1 MATEAAKTQSGSAHS
16 EVGQPTLRLVRSP
29 LSTTKP
35 HLDAQQRDVVAHRGS
50 PLLVLAGPGTGKTTT
65 LVEAMIDRLTGP
77 DACTPEQVLGLTF
90 ARDAAEQWRNRVA
103 VRLGGAAPQ
112 VSTFHSFALAVVR
125 KYPETLHLQGSPRL
139 LAGYE
144 EQSTVREIVHAALE
158 VGRLPFPDDLRV
170 AVLTTEFGRQ
180 LRTVMARARSVG
192 LDARALRAAA
202 HGDPAW
208 SLAASLLEQYESYL
222 EDRDAFDYS
231 SLVVAATA
239 ALQDPQIATQ
249 VHSQLRA
256 VFVDEYQDT
265 DPAQVELLKAIV
277 GPTCDVTVVGD
288 PDQSIYA
295 FRGADVG
302 ALFRFNE
309 DFGTPQRPAHTL
321 VLRTCRR
328 FGPALRAVADVG
340 LSRVQYPGVLGWSA
354 MREQHRA
361 PECVGDPESLNVSVP
376 GSGNPR
382 AGDRTL
388 VPTAR
393 AGDKDQGAEVQPA
406 VEVVVCASAR
416 VEAGVVAEQIARL
429 RQQGTALNEIA
440 VLVRTSEQIPAF
452 ARTLSSFGIPVHVDG
467 DEAPV
472 ADNAAVTALL
482 NAGLFVEIP
491 TSVNVQVAYSLI
503 YSPLCGVD
511 PSDLRA
517 MVRDLRAQERRED
530 PTCVPMSSDEHVVA
544 LVTSRAMLAKLSAE
558 RGGDGPTRLR
568 QWHDLV
574 DSARKV
580 RAGGGSPEQVLWEL
594 WAGVGSTWPTR
605 LRTASLNG
613 GSAGRQANQDLD
625 AVMSLFDMAR
635 KASHTKAKSVARFV
649 EEVRAQGIGVSATV
663 SAAIV
668 EQVRV
673 MTTHRAKG
681 LEWDV
686 VFVCGVQ
693 DSVWPNVRPRGGMLA
708 ADKLTPTGLDGG
720 LTTPALMAEER
731 RLFYVALTRARRRV
745 WVTAV
750 DAQSSVEAG
759 QRPSIFVRELVDF
772 GDESAPMS
780 RMPEVRVRREVR
792 QSVRNLSLPDVVAT
806 LRTAVCSAEAT
817 DQQRRLA
824 AQLLARL
831 AEIPG
836 SGADPSQWW
845 GLASRTETAA
855 PVRPDGPMSLSGTAL
870 KDLSD
875 CALRWFLEREVGAGS
890 EKTTALVF
898 GSLVHTLCEQI
909 ALNPEL
915 EPDVDSLI
923 DAVWPSVSYDA
934 RWISALQR
942 IEVTAA
948 MQRFVVWHKEQLT
961 SASRMLGV
969 EIPFDT
975 VLDVAGPDGRV
986 CQVRVRGSMDRVQV
1000 SSDADGEHVT
1010 VYDFKTNSK
1019 NSIPSPKDV
1028 AEHMQLLTY
1037 QAVVRSGAVEQLP
1050 NAETVDAGLVFLRVA
1065 AGSKSPTKPKV
1076 STQRA
1081 ADSGSNGDA
1090 HFARLVTQSVD
1101 TIRAEKFTA
1110 TPGEHCTFCP
1120 LKSACPAHISEGF
1133 SATAVEDGGADAD

>member
-1 MATEAAKTQSGSAHS
+1 MNQDVVTAPGMPAGED
-16 EVGQPTLRLVRSP
+16 GQPALRLVRAP
-29 LSTTKP
+29 LSTTTP
-35 HLDAQQRDVVAHRGS
+35 ELDAQQRDVVAHRGS

-65 LVEAMIDRLTGP
+65 LVEAMIARLTGP
-77 DACTPEQVLGLTF
+77 DACTPQQVLGLTF
-90 ARDAAEQWRNRVA
+90 ARDAARQWRDRVA

-112 VSTFHSFALAVVR
+112 VSTFHSFAFAVVR
-125 KYPETLHLQGSPRL
+125 KYPETLQLQGAPRL

-180 LRTVMARARSVG
+180 LRTAMARARSVG
-192 LDARALRAAA
+192 VDAQALRAAA

-208 SLAASLLEQYESYL
+208 TLAANLLEQYESYL

-239 ALQDPQIATQ
+239 AVQHPQIAKQ

-256 VFVDEYQDT
+256 VFVDEYQDA

-277 GPTCDVTVVGD
+277 GQMCDVTVVGD

-302 ALFRFNE
+302 ALFRFAD
-309 DFGTPQRPAHTL
+309 DFGTAQRPAHTL

-328 FGPALRAVADVG
+328 FGSALRAVADVN
-340 LSRVQYPGVLGWSA
+340 LARVQYPGVLGWSA

-361 PECVGDPESLNVSVP
+361 PLCIGAGTHGATNESVP
-376 GSGNPR
+376 HPR
-382 AGDRTL
+382 NTSA
-388 VPTAR
+388 TA
-393 AGDKDQGAEVQPA
+393 AEDLLSCA
-406 VEVVVCASAR
+406 VEVVICSSVR
-416 VEAGVVAEQIARL
+416 VEAGVVAERIARL
-429 RQQGTALNEIA
+429 RQDGQSLREIA

-452 ARTLSSFGIPVHVDG
+452 ARALSGFGIAVHVDG

-472 ADNAAVTALL
+472 ADNAAVSALL
-482 NAGLFVEIP
+482 NAGVFVELP
-491 TSVNVQVAYSLI
+491 ASMSVQTAYSLI

-511 PSDLRA
+511 PSDVRA
-517 MVRDLRAQERRED
+517 MIRELRAQERRED
-530 PTCVPMSSDEHVVA
+530 PTCIPTSSDDLVVA
-544 LVTSRAMLAKLSAE
+544 LVSNRSTLARIPTA
-558 RGGDGPTRLR
+558 RGGDGPSRLR

-574 DSARKV
+574 ESARKV

-613 GSAGRQANQDLD
+613 GSSGRQADQDLD

-673 MTTHRAKG
+673 MTAHRAKG

-708 ADKLTPTGLDGG
+708 ADKITRTGLDGG
-720 LTTPALMAEER
+720 LTPTALMAEER
-731 RLFYVALTRARRRV
+731 RLFYVAMTRARHKV

-750 DAQSSVEAG
+750 EAHSSAEAG
-759 QRPSIFVRELVDF
+759 DRPSVFIRELVDF
-772 GDESAPMS
+772 SDDSAVTARLPQ
-780 RMPEVRVRREVR
+780 VCVRRELR
-792 QSVRNLSLPDVVAT
+792 QSIRNLSLPDVVAT
-806 LRTAVCSAEAT
+806 LRATVCSDETADHTREA
-817 DQQRRLA
+817 A
-824 AQLLARL
+824 ANLLARL
-831 AEIPG
+831 TEIPG
-836 SGADPSQWW
+836 SGADPAQWW
-845 GLASRTETAA
+845 GLAPRTETTAV
-855 PVRPDGPMSLSGTAL
+855 VRPDGPVRLSGTAL
-870 KDLSD
+870 KDLSE
-875 CALRWFLEREVGAGS
+875 CTLRWFLEREVGANS
-890 EKTTALVF
+890 EKTNALVF

-909 ALNPEL
+909 ALNPAV
-915 EPDVDSLI
+915 EPDVASLL
-923 DAVWPSVSYDA
+923 DGVWPAVSYDA
-934 RWISALQR
+934 PWIAAAQR
-942 IEVTAA
+942 IEVAAA
-948 MQRFVVWHKEQLT
+948 MQRFVSWHKEQMAST
-961 SASRMLGV
+961 SHMYGV
-969 EIPFDT
+969 EVPFDT
-975 VLDVAGPDGRV
+975 VLNVAGPDGRV
-986 CQVRVRGSMDRVQV
+986 HQVRITGSMDRVQV
-1000 SSDADGEHVT
+1000 SSDAAGDHVT

-1019 NSIPSPKDV
+1019 SSLPSPKEV

-1037 QAVVRSGAVEQLP
+1037 QAVVRSGAIDRLP
-1050 NAETVDAGLVFLRVA
+1050 AADSVDAGLVFLRVG
-1065 AGSKSPTKPKV
+1065 AGAKAPTKPKV

-1081 ADSGSNGDA
+1081 ADEGSNGDA
-1090 HFARLVTQSVD
+1090 HFARVVAESVD
-1101 TIRAEKFTA
+1101 AIRAEEFSA
-1110 TPGEHCTFCP
+1110 TPGEHCKFCP
-1120 LKSACPAHISEGF
+1120 LRTACPAHISERFAQAGLD
-1133 SATAVEDGGADAD
+1133 EGGSDVD

>member
-1 MATEAAKTQSGSAHS
+1 MVTQDGAGRSDF
-16 EVGQPTLRLVRSP
+16 GQPALRLVRSP
-29 LSTTKP
+29 LSTTEPK
-35 HLDAQQRDVVAHRGS
+35 LDAQQRDVVAHRGS

-65 LVEAMIDRLTGP
+65 LVEAMINRLTGP

-90 ARDAAEQWRNRVA
+90 ARDAAAQWRDRVA

-112 VSTFHSFALAVVR
+112 VSTFHSFAFAVVR
-125 KYPETLHLQGSPRL
+125 KYPETLHLQDSPRL

-144 EQSTVREIVHAALE
+144 EQSTVREIVHAALD
-158 VGRLPFPDDLRV
+158 VGRLAFPDDLRV

-180 LRTVMARARSVG
+180 LRTAMARARSVG

-208 SLAASLLEQYESYL
+208 TLAANLLEQYESYL

-239 ALQDPQIATQ
+239 ALQDPHIAKQ

-302 ALFRFNE
+302 ALFRFDD
-309 DFGTPQRPAHTL
+309 DFATAQRPTRTL

-354 MREQHRA
+354 IRERHRA
-361 PECVGDPESLNVSVP
+361 PQCVGGLNLMNSNVLGGGSSDANGDTVVP
-376 GSGNPR
+376 
-382 AGDRTL
+382 A
-388 VPTAR
+388 AR
-393 AGDKDQGAEVQPA
+393 AGDDGKVAEPQPA

-429 RQQGTALNEIA
+429 RQQGTSLREIA
-440 VLVRTSEQIPAF
+440 VLVRTSEQIPALARALSGF
-452 ARTLSSFGIPVHVDG
+452 AIPVHVDG

-472 ADNAAVTALL
+472 ADNAAVSALL

-491 TSVNVQVAYSLI
+491 TSVNVQMAYSLI

-530 PTCVPMSSDEHVVA
+530 PTCVPTSSDDLVVA
-544 LVTSRAMLAKLSAE
+544 LVANRAMLARLSAGC
-558 RGGDGPTRLR
+558 GGDGPTRLR
-568 QWHDLV
+568 RWHELV

-580 RAGGGSPEQVLWEL
+580 RTGGGSPEQVLWEL

-605 LRTASLNG
+605 LRTTSLNG
-613 GSAGRQANQDLD
+613 GSAGRQADQDLD

-673 MTTHRAKG
+673 MTAHRAKG

-708 ADKLTPTGLDGG
+708 ADKLTRTGLDGG
-720 LTTPALMAEER
+720 LTASALMAEER
-731 RLFYVALTRARRRV
+731 RLFYVAMTRARHRV

-750 DAQSSVEAG
+750 DAHSSVEAG
-759 QRPSIFVRELVDF
+759 QRPSVFVRELVDF
-772 GDESAPMS
+772 SEESEPVS
-780 RMPEVRVRREVR
+780 RMPEVAVRREFR

-806 LRTAVCSAEAT
+806 LRTAVCSADAT
-817 DQQRRLA
+817 DERRHVA

-831 AEIPG
+831 AEVPG
-836 SGADPSQWW
+836 CGADPSQWW
-845 GLASRTETAA
+845 GLATRTENSA
-855 PVRPDGPMSLSGTAL
+855 PVRSDGPLRLSGTAL

-890 EKTTALVF
+890 EKTAALVF

-915 EPDVDSLI
+915 EPDVDSLV
-923 DAVWPSVSYDA
+923 DAVWPSVSYEA

-961 SASRMLGV
+961 SASTMLGV

-986 CQVRVRGSMDRVQV
+986 RQVRVRGSMDRVQV

-1019 NSIPSPKDV
+1019 NSIPSPKEV

-1037 QAVVRSGAVEQLP
+1037 QAVVRSGTVEQVP
-1050 NAETVDAGLVFLRVA
+1050 AADSVDAGLVFLRVG
-1065 AGSKSPTKPKV
+1065 AGAKSPTKPKV

-1090 HFARLVTQSVD
+1090 HFAHVVTQSVD
-1101 TIRAEKFTA
+1101 TIRAEEFTA

-1120 LKSACPAHISEGF
+1120 LQSACPAQVSEGF